1 MVVSSVV
8 LGMRPVD
15 LQWQGEKS
23 KGKAVHFVVDSSY
36 GVFEDQCNS
45 REEACLGSRR
55 ELCQQKAARE
65 AVWFAHETQGQQD
78 PRHPT
83 RAPRKGESRA
93 NRALLGWVRDRC

>member
-45 REEACLGSRR
+45 TEEAQLGSRR
-55 ELCQQKAARE
+55 EPCQQKAAGE
-65 AVWFAHETQGQQD
+65 AVCSVHETRGQQD
-78 PRHPT
+78 SRHPT
-83 RAPRKGESRA
+83 RH
-93 NRALLGWVRDRC
+93 